1 MNLVL
6 LKKDFK
12 EIVVSEG
19 AQDLMKKY
27 RAAVTVS
34 DDTRKDFLKMGQTQT
49 ASTNLGM
56 DDEIKRNAL
65 LRYALEDPKSYIE
78 KRTAMLEIIK
88 AKVDLEFQKVFLE
101 YSTGVNQLPVVEAK
115 DLAERAAK
123 DVYRREMDRLES
135 LYPQE
140 FGVTAYN
147 KAIQRQ
153 IAKKMVGKKDVNL
166 DEELAEF

>member
-1 MNLVL
+1 MDLAL

-12 EIVVSEG
+12 LINVSKG
-19 AQDLMKKY
+19 AQELMDKY

-34 DDTRKDFLKMGQTQT
+34 DDTRKEFLGMGQIQT

-88 AKVDLEFQKVFLE
+88 VKVDKEFQKVFLE
-101 YSTGVNQLPVVEAK
+101 YSTGINQLPVIEAK
-115 DLAERAAK
+115 DLAGRAAK
-123 DVYRREMDRLES
+123 DVYTREMDRLES

-140 FGVTAYN
+140 FGVTVYN

-153 IAKKMVGKKDVNL
+153 IAKKMIGKKEVNL
-166 DEELAEF
+166 DEDEFRE